1 MNRRIFCTVAMIAV
15 AALSAHAATS
25 RMSLPPREHAD
36 TEVVTNVPFSAA
48 MDRTGDFNFSLSF
61 NGTPS
66 NNVEMAFGVDSDAD
80 GVLSVAETEMAVVWD
95 CGEWKVCRG
104 FDEIVL
110 RTPDP
115 MTNDCRSLT
124 WKSRID
130 KRGVPSR
137 VEIAD
142 GGQPLFAEV
151 SDAKSP
157 WTYSRR
163 WNMMRLVG
171 RGVDVLDDRFEVV
184 VNPEGLAVIL
194 R

>member
-1 MNRRIFCTVAMIAV
+1 MPERFYE
-15 AALSAHAATS
+15 ALTPEQ
-25 RMSLPPREHAD
+25 RPG
-36 TEVVTNVPFSAA
+36 VQVTA
-48 MDRTGDFNFSLSF
+48 
-61 NGTPS
+61 
-66 NNVEMAFGVDSDAD
+66 AD
-80 GVLSVAETEMAVVWD
+80 GVLSVAETEMSIVWD

-110 RTPDP
+110 TSRDP
-115 MTNDCRSLT
+115 VTNVCRSLT

-130 KRGVPSR
+130 RTGVPSLI
-137 VEIAD
+137 EIFD
-142 GGQPLFAEV
+142 GGRPLFAEV
-151 SDAKSP
+151 SGAKPS
-157 WTYSRR
+157 WTYSRG